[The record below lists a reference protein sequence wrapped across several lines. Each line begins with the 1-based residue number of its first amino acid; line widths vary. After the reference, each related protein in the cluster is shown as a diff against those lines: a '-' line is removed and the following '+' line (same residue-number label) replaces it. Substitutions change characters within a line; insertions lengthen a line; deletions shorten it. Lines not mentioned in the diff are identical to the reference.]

1 MRKSTRCCLFWLAL
15 SPCALSDCAMCRGW
29 RTSRQ
34 LSQGYCFSFS
44 LFHLLQHFPVH
55 PFVRP
60 LRWPSRKPIPTVSC
74 LLSVSLPC
82 VKNRT
87 VLQAKLKQLTYFF
100 PKRRRNDRSE
110 NNLLVIKTNS
120 DLGYGGGRCR
130 TLLESIDVREKSL
143 KSSDFWNQRLYVQ
156 SPPDSTFTELC
167 EMKPKFICA
176 ELDIS
181 LGHGFSAIGAFRFW
195 SKVHCGF
202 FFSEIKK
209 RPANFSEVIYNRHV
223 Y

>member
-1 MRKSTRCCLFWLAL
+1 MRKSTRCCLCSLSL
-15 SPCALSDCAMCRGW
+15 SPCALSDCAMYRGW

-60 LRWPSRKPIPTVSC
+60 LQWPSRKPIPAVSC

-82 VKNRT
+82 VENRT

-120 DLGYGGGRCR
+120 NLGYGGGRCR

-143 KSSDFWNQRLYVQ
+143 EQWFLKSETVCTISSRLHFYRALWDEAQ
-156 SPPDSTFTELC
+156 IHLC
-167 EMKPKFICA
+167 RA
-176 ELDIS
+176 
-181 LGHGFSAIGAFRFW
+181 GHLPWPWLQCHWGI
-195 SKVHCGF
+195 
-202 FFSEIKK
+202 
-209 RPANFSEVIYNRHV
+209 
-223 Y
+223 